1 MTQKKIRLIIGLMT
15 LALIGLISFQSY
27 WLGFMLETKKEQL
40 AADIRDGMEKVVR
53 KLERQELYV
62 LSQKQREYEGQQK
75 EIAALE
81 KKLASK
87 AIPHPPHPPQSK
99 DPAFLTQHDPM
110 ELITEDISHEFKFN
124 QAELQA
130 LKRFQ
135 QNEMPNDILYVRK
148 SFMLPNGQIA
158 EVTEEYQ
165 INADLKGINRR
176 LREEKQLNEM
186 MGAVKPRVLQELN
199 RIKEINRARAREAK
213 RLSDLNRMQPKFLAQ
228 LHQEDQ
234 QKTRKINALTIDAE
248 KLKEEKAELQKVLKK
263 TEMAKEVFADFLFKE
278 RPITQR
284 VSTKHIDS
292 LIKQELAEKGISMPY
307 VFGIGPKETAK
318 DNWVY
323 TSAGLMKTPRAQ
335 SASFLT
341 PLFPNDLRPSGQY
354 LQIYFPNQEALVWEA
369 MSFSFLGSAL
379 LLLIMLGCFYI
390 AVTTILKQ
398 KKLAEVKNDFINNM
412 THEFKTP
419 ISTISLAAQLIQEES
434 NGLKN
439 DSINRY
445 IGIIKEENIR
455 LGRQVERVLQTAQM
469 EKENIVLK
477 KKEINL
483 NTLIQQVADM
493 NGPLIQSQ
501 GGHLNLLL
509 DATNA
514 QIEVDEVHISNVL
527 FNLLDN
533 AIKYSKE
540 KPEITISTNASPTSL
555 SIRISDQ
562 GIGMAK
568 EVLGSVFEP
577 FYRVPTG
584 NVHNVKGF
592 GLGLSY
598 VKKIVE
604 AHGGTVQVSSL
615 PQIGSTFEIN
625 LPFHPTV

>member
-40 AADIRDGMEKVVR
+40 AVDIRDGMEKVVR

-213 RLSDLNRMQPKFLAQ
+213 RLSDLNRMRPKFLAQ

-555 SIRISDQ
+555 NIRISDQ